1 MRQNQKIVNKMW
13 NVLDEA
19 FFGKIKPKS
28 FIKDQNLLEKY
39 YVIKSALISEA
50 IELYKEMGIDK
61 PQSFLNESN
70 VKLIKTSRYLTENII
85 KTNKMKRLIKE
96 MVKSN
101 YMNRK
106 NSYDDIDNVV
116 SKYVKESMM
125 SIMIDNLLLYP
136 VIKENKEVDKKIE
149 KSNIFPILQSSYN
162 MFKNEFVDIIYESAK
177 KRKKKVT
184 KRKRTARKKNIV
196 LKINKNNKKYW
207 EG

>member
-1 MRQNQKIVNKMW
+1 MEDSQMRQNQKIVNKMW

-50 IELYKEMGIDK
+50 IELYKEMGIDN

-177 KRKKKVT
+177 KRKKKVV
-184 KRKRTARKKNIV
+184 KRKRTVRKKNIEQ
-196 LKINKNNKKYW
+196 KEK
-207 EG
+207 